1 MRPAPAGHTTK
12 SEFADKHLRCAR
24 SLVSKYA
31 KAGRLVLDESG
42 KFVHVEHSLA
52 RIRETMGAPQ
62 RGKREVLAA
71 QQQQQQAASDTAA
84 PILIDSRDRREFYE
98 AEKSRLDYEQR
109 CGQLMEAGRVVHAIT
124 GAAVTLRTA
133 LEEVAAQIAPRLPVS
148 REAQEQC
155 RLLLAEHIEVLLTQL
170 SGAFNQAAV
179 AS

>member
-133 LEEVAAQIAPRLPVS
+133 LEEVPAQIAPRLPVS